1 MEFFN
6 RVKLLKLVG
15 WEVSTTDKTAH
26 FKFNDGIHSVPKY
39 EIHVDEH
46 LSFIIRVMLWTIS
59 SNHQIYSAYGSSL
72 KNITVLKLIKYL
84 IELNICLPLS

>member
-26 FKFNDGIHSVPKY
+26 LSLMMEYILFQNMKF
-39 EIHVDEH
+39 
-46 LSFIIRVMLWTIS
+46 MLM
-59 SNHQIYSAYGSSL
+59 
-72 KNITVLKLIKYL
+72 NIFLL
-84 IELNICLPLS
+84 

>member
-26 FKFNDGIHSVPKY
+26 FKFNDGIHLFQNMKFMLMNIFPFYNSCY
-39 EIHVDEH
+39 AVDH
-46 LSFIIRVMLWTIS
+46 L
-59 SNHQIYSAYGSSL
+59 
-72 KNITVLKLIKYL
+72 K
-84 IELNICLPLS
+84 